1 MTHQYDLDLPA
12 HLLTEQVQA
21 DIYKQAASGVVDYGQ
36 LSPITELIIQFQNK
50 LMEVNN
56 HSRNNMPAESQKAVH
71 LPDVYRAAL
80 EQVDTLLEAGSP
92 KEPSETLYVAQ
103 SNLYVL
109 RLHVAEARKL
119 ILEALGG
126 VDEVMVFINGSEKLV
141 PVELSF
147 EDIVVL
153 AFDEGARESS
163 PTVLYSRAFG
173 GRSGV
178 LIKGKSVRVTNGT
191 RISVAFTGSA

>member
-1 MTHQYDLDLPA
+1 MRLFSYGGGVQSFCTLLLQIDNK
-12 HLLTEQVQA
+12 LTE
-21 DIYKQAASGVVDYGQ
+21 
-36 LSPITELIIQFQNK
+36 PF
-50 LMEVNN
+50 
-56 HSRNNMPAESQKAVH
+56 
-71 LPDVYRAAL
+71 DVYVFANVGEDSENPATL

-119 ILEALGG
+119 IFEALGG
-126 VDEVMVFINGSEKLV
+126 VDEVTVFLNGSEKLV

-178 LIKGKSVRVTNGT
+178 LIKGKSIRVTNGT